1 MNLDPTRLASPEDCV
16 ALYERGFEGYYA
28 DPAAED
34 ALLAE
39 IESRGGFR
47 RALGAISHYHLYGA
61 GERVLSLP
69 YLAAMRMY
77 PQCLPGGSQARGD
90 CVSWSIR
97 SASIVS
103 YCASLLWG
111 DNTDRYAPPAV
122 SDIGRTNGVFATES
136 WYWFRGHSGEG
147 WNCGDAARIA
157 ISKSGMMVRKNY
169 PEIGIDLEEYS
180 GATAGKWGARTPPD
194 EIIEVTSRHLLSTA
208 TVCKTW
214 EEVRDMLANGYAL
227 ATCGGEAFER
237 TRDEFG
243 VCRRSN
249 SVWRHAMSYIA
260 ADDREEM
267 KRRYKCRE
275 GGLVLVQNSW
285 ANYCGDEH
293 PIPGTQFKI
302 PAGSFW
308 ARWDDV
314 RDRYMVAIGGGK
326 GFAAN
331 AIPRL
336 SLASII

>member
-157 ISKSGMMVRKNY
+157 ISTSGMMVRKNY